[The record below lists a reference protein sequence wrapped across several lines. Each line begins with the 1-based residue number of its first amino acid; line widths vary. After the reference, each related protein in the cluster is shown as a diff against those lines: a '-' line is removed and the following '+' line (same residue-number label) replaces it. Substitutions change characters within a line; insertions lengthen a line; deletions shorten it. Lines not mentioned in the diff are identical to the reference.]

1 MVGDHLLGEPL
12 GRLVAALDGKLAA
25 GNFKHIAGGCLLD
38 EILGFWRDAD
48 QGIDTGLFGRGLCKG
63 RDAKREGERGD
74 NEAWTG

>member
-1 MVGDHLLGEPL
+1 MVGDHLLSKGF
-12 GRLVAALDGKLAA
+12 GRFIATLDSELA
-25 GNFKHIAGGCLLD
+25 GGDFEHIAGGCFLD

-48 QGIDTGLFGRGLCKG
+48 QRIDTGLFGRGLCKG